1 MRYNLEKAFEE
12 PDLLNMRARFIQ
24 RKTMTNKHLVTQ
36 KAGVDIVHDLG
47 TCAICGARPHPN
59 PPECLS
65 QTIPPYTFIFISPL
79 IQLTLREDVTYTS

>member
-36 KAGVDIVHDLG
+36 KAGVDV
-47 TCAICGARPHPN
+47 
-59 PPECLS
+59 
-65 QTIPPYTFIFISPL
+65 
-79 IQLTLREDVTYTS
+79 V